1 MAIPRERFTS
11 RVEDYVRYRPG
22 YPGDALRDAR
32 RPGTSRRRFR
42 GGRRG
47 IGHRHPLARPPGVGG
62 ARVVGIEPNA
72 AMRAAAEKDLAAHPR
87 FESVDASAEATGLP
101 DASADLVVAGQAFHW
116 FDPARARAEFARIL
130 RPAGL
135 VALVWNQRRDSPQ
148 NREYIEMLERFAPDY
163 ALVRESER
171 SSEPKMRAFFAPASP
186 RMAVFENEQRLDEAG
201 YIGRLLSSS
210 YAPPAG
216 HPAHAPMLARAA
228 EIFRAH
234 AHGRPRDHPL
244 RHGRLVRR
252 AGVIP
257 RETAR
262 TPRTPGQRD
271 WGARRTTRRNGSKSR
286 R

>member
-1 MAIPRERFTS
+1 MIDPRERFTS

-22 YPGDALRDAR
+22 YPATLFEMLAAQGRLGAGSVAVDVGS
-32 RPGTSRRRFR
+32 GTGILSR
-42 GGRRG
+42 G
-47 IGHRHPLARPPGVGG
+47 LLESG

-130 RPAGL
+130 RPASL

-216 HPAHAPMLARAA
+216 HPAHAPIVARAA

-234 AHGRPRDHPL
+234 AHDG
-244 RHGRLVRR
+244 LVI
-252 AGVIP
+252 VP
-257 RETAR
+257 YDTVV
-262 TPRTPGQRD
+262 
-271 WGARRTTRRNGSKSR
+271 WYGALA
-286 R
+286 